1 MRQGVYNGH
10 RIKNKDGVDE
20 EQFGFADG
28 ISNPLFYEEDY
39 KAALEQTTTNKFIS
53 GADPLAQLELVRP

>member
-1 MRQGVYNGH
+1 M
-10 RIKNKDGVDE
+10 DGLDE
-20 EQFGFADG
+20 EHFGFADG

-53 GADPLAQLELVRP
+53 GADPLAQLELVSP